1 MLKTEAH
8 VDKLNEFYYLPKQGA
23 KCFIMKKMD
32 REDIIKNEI
41 VINMFSLFYSEL
53 WFIFELKVPG
63 LRQTVLNAQT
73 KKNQ

>member
-1 MLKTEAH
+1 
-8 VDKLNEFYYLPKQGA
+8 
-23 KCFIMKKMD
+23 MKKMD